1 MKGVHKIV
9 IWPPLL
15 LAAIVVSFILGR
27 MTLGPSSEPTLS
39 ELPVST
45 TDVGEYSGEK
55 AQEKDM
61 SELLSGEHGPIEA
74 GQTWT
79 SAELLL
85 INAGSQELFSG
96 NAASQELAL
105 GYEQIGRAIVPSE
118 QARLKQVVFPD
129 GEALDIEF
137 DLPSFLDEDW
147 SHLEDGVSPGFFEPL
162 SVAASNGN
170 GAAAHQLYTSLK
182 VCSKAPRT
190 PAEYNALENQL
201 RGNYPIYQEEYIRN
215 LQISYRRC
223 QGTTDEMMATAV
235 ELLRQTGEAGNS
247 LNAMKWAMEIQDAQ
261 PEVAESVFDRVW
273 NENGRTSALSM
284 LAGIYRDRQPA
295 SHSEAVEAFAYSYA
309 SLMLILADVD
319 GIVGVEDLREGLIQE
334 MMRLEYTV
342 SYSVVQA
349 GKALAY
355 RLIAENPNCCY

>member
-1 MKGVHKIV
+1 MKDVQEIV
-9 IWPPLL
+9 VWTPLL

-27 MTLGPSSEPTLS
+27 MTLEPSSEPTVS
-39 ELPVST
+39 EVPVST
-45 TDVGEYSGEK
+45 TDSGEYSGEV
-55 AQEKDM
+55 AQEEDM
-61 SELLSGEHGPIEA
+61 LELLSGEHAPIEA

-85 INAGSQELFSG
+85 INARRQELFSG

-105 GYEQIGRAIVPSE
+105 DHERNGPAISPSE
-118 QARLKQVVFPD
+118 QARSKQVVFPD
-129 GEALDIEF
+129 GDALDVEF
-137 DLPSFLDEDW
+137 HFPSFLDENW

-162 SVAASNGN
+162 SVAASDGN

-182 VCSKAPRT
+182 ECSRAPGT
-190 PAEYNALENQL
+190 PAEYNARENQL
-201 RGNYPIYQEEYIRN
+201 REQYPVHQEEFVRN

-247 LNAMKWAMEIQDAQ
+247 LNAMKWAMEIQNVQ
-261 PEVAESVFDRVW
+261 PAVAERVYNRLW
-273 NENGRTSALSM
+273 NENGSASALNM
-284 LAGIYRDRQPA
+284 LAGIYGDRQPA
-295 SHSEAVEAFAYSYA
+295 SHSEAEIAFAYSYA

-319 GIVGVEDLREGLIQE
+319 GIVGVEDLRESLIQE
-334 MMRLEYTV
+334 MMLLENTA
-342 SYSVVQA
+342 SYSVAQA

>member
-1 MKGVHKIV
+1 MKNVHKIV
-9 IWPPLL
+9 IWTPFL

-27 MTLGPSSEPTLS
+27 MTLEPSSEPTLS
-39 ELPVST
+39 ELPVCVA
-45 TDVGEYSGEK
+45 DGAKNSGEV
-55 AQEKDM
+55 AREENM
-61 SELLSGEHGPIEA
+61 SELLSGEHAPIEA

-79 SAELLL
+79 SAELLV
-85 INAGSQELFSG
+85 INARSQELFSG

-105 GYEQIGRAIVPSE
+105 DYELNGPAISPSE
-118 QARLKQVVFPD
+118 QARSKQVVFPEGD
-129 GEALDIEF
+129 ALDVEF
-137 DLPSFLDEDW
+137 HLPSFLDENW

-162 SVAASNGN
+162 SVAASDGN
-170 GAAAHQLYTSLK
+170 GAAAHQLYTSLEE
-182 VCSKAPRT
+182 CSRAPRT
-190 PAEYNALENQL
+190 PAEYNARENQL
-201 RGNYPIYQEEYIRN
+201 RGQYPVHQGEYVRN

-261 PEVAESVFDRVW
+261 PAVAERVYSRLW
-273 NENGRTSALSM
+273 NENGSVSALNM
-284 LAGIYRDRQPA
+284 LAGIYGDRQPA
-295 SHSEAVEAFAYSYA
+295 SHSEAVMAFAYSYA

-319 GIVGVEDLREGLIQE
+319 GIVGVEDLRESLIQE
-334 MMRLEYTV
+334 MMLLENTA
-342 SYSVVQA
+342 SHSVAQA